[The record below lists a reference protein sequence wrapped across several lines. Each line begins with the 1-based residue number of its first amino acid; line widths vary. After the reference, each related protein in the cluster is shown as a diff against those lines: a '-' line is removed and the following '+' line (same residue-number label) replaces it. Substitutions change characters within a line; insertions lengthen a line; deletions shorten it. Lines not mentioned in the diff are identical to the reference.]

1 MAGEHIKSFGN
12 CSVTGSCK
20 METDLYG
27 QFLIWFET
35 YSKVILG
42 NAEALLEDSY
52 CFCPY
57 GGKITIFDSK
67 QIDNAIAMTEIFGE
81 TSETLEALEKSFD
94 FLQEGM
100 IQQLETVFDE
110 FAECFYNSEAEKI
123 RNNINNPYM
132 QNNINYGYPSG
143 EARERMEELDRIKK
157 RDYQHSQR
165 KARELN
171 LNNTYMQMQTGG
183 TGWNPNVTRNG
194 EKVYQNLSQ
203 GNNSYM
209 QMQTGLSEQMLEA
222 YLRSEVK
229 PNTTPPEFG
238 IRELFRRGTS
248 REGIGEL
255 YSKGMDSQ
263 NKKMLPGLLGGDPEI
278 AANLAGYTYFSQDEV
293 QKIVESLTP
302 DGKAAYLLHT
312 RKNMALT
319 KFQSGIELGQQI
331 YAIHK
336 SLKGGKVK
344 TGKIKNELTQLDDE
358 ITKKYENSLK
368 SSQVKNTERASKELL
383 DKVSSRRDVVYAKPG
398 TDDLLYLEMSNA
410 DGLAGGEFNTDILL
424 RENPSRLTVVEE
436 FLHGTQV
443 KHAKGNKIPLKPSF
457 DVNRTYEIKV
467 ERHVRDF
474 MYRHRQMIGFDEI
487 EIKVLKGELDYW
499 NSVKL
504 IE

>member
-1 MAGEHIKSFGN
+1 VAGEHIKSFGN

-110 FAECFYNSEAEKI
+110 FAESFYNSEAEKI

-171 LNNTYMQMQTGG
+171 LNNT
-183 TGWNPNVTRNG
+183 
-194 EKVYQNLSQ
+194 
-203 GNNSYM
+203 YM

-410 DGLAGGEFNTDILL
+410 DDLAGGEFNTDILL